1 MSKNKDC
8 LYVTPYIHL
17 DEYVYTNHIY
27 EDSKLYSYNNN
38 YIIKR
43 KIKSL
48 DKIPSSY
55 SRTLFSAF
63 KSPWLNFLF
72 YKIKIKIETYL
83 TV

>member
-1 MSKNKDC
+1 MSKNKDS
-8 LYVTPYIHL
+8 LYVTPHILL
-17 DEYVYTNHIY
+17 DEYVYTNNMY
-27 EDSKLYSYNNN
+27 DDSKLYFYNNN

-43 KIKSL
+43 NIKSL

-55 SRTLFSAF
+55 SRTLFSSF